1 LLALAG
7 SCWLLLAP
15 AERAADVL
23 IGRIMRGQRK
33 YALRAVAGSALAV
46 LAMTGCA
53 SSSKPAASGAAATGA
68 AASGAAA
75 SGAATGSV
83 TSPAVVAT
91 AAGSMG
97 TFLAD
102 GAGRTLYL
110 WLGDS
115 SSTSMCTGQCAKYW
129 PPLLTAGAPTASGM
143 ATSNLLSTSKRADG
157 TTQVTYAGHPVYYFS
172 GDKAAGAT
180 GGQGKNAFGYLWWVV
195 SPAGAGI
202 TSGGSSG
209 SPSAAATTQG
219 GRY

>member
-1 LLALAG
+1 
-7 SCWLLLAP
+7 
-15 AERAADVL
+15 
-23 IGRIMRGQRK
+23 MHGQRK
-33 YALRAVAGSALAV
+33 YALKAVAGTALTV

-53 SSSKPAASGAAATGA
+53 SSSKPAASGAVATGAAATGA

-75 SGAATGSV
+75 SGAGASGAAAGAV

-91 AAGSMG
+91 ADGAMG
-97 TFLAD
+97 AILTD

-110 WLGDS
+110 WLGDP

-143 ATSNLLSTSKRADG
+143 ATSNLLSTTKRTDG

-172 GDKAAGAT
+172 GDKAAGT
-180 GGQGKNAFGYLWWVV
+180 TNGQGKNAFGYLWWVV

-202 TSGGSSG
+202 TSGGSS
-209 SPSAAATTQG
+209 PSAAGTSVRSG
-219 GRY
+219 Y

>member
-1 LLALAG
+1 
-7 SCWLLLAP
+7 
-15 AERAADVL
+15 
-23 IGRIMRGQRK
+23 MRGQRK
-33 YALRAVAGSALAV
+33 YALKAVAGTALAV

-53 SSSKPAASGAAATGA
+53 SSSKPAASGAAATGT

-75 SGAATGSV
+75 SGAPASGAAAGSV

-91 AAGSMG
+91 DDGAMG
-97 TFLAD
+97 TFLTD

-110 WLGDS
+110 WLGDP

-143 ATSNLLSTSKRADG
+143 ATSNMLSTSKRADG

-202 TSGGSSG
+202 TSGGSS
-209 SPSAAATTQG
+209 PSAAGTSVRSG
-219 GRY
+219 Y

>member
-1 LLALAG
+1 L
-7 SCWLLLAP
+7 
-15 AERAADVL
+15 
-23 IGRIMRGQRK
+23 K
-33 YALRAVAGSALAV
+33 AVAGTALAV

-53 SSSKPAASGAAATGA
+53 SSSKPAASGAAATGT

-75 SGAATGSV
+75 SGAPASGAAAGSV

-91 AAGSMG
+91 ADGAMG
-97 TFLAD
+97 TFLTD

-110 WLGDS
+110 WLGDP

-143 ATSNLLSTSKRADG
+143 ATSNMLSTSKRADG

-202 TSGGSSG
+202 TSGGSS
-209 SPSAAATTQG
+209 PSAAGTSVRSG
-219 GRY
+219 Y